1 MTTTFMIMYDMIK
14 NYKEVSSDDIIK
26 RQLALANFDVDAVK
40 SFENKERMDFLSE
53 FYNYL
58 KVKGDSIF

>member
-26 RQLALANFDVDAVK
+26 RQLAFANFDGDAVK
-40 SFENKERMDFLSE
+40 SFKNKERMDFLSE

-58 KVKGDSIF
+58 KVNGDSIF